1 MNNYDNMTQ
10 KQLRPACKAAGI
22 KYGKMNVTQMRQ
34 ALTLTTSRKALEATG
49 KATPAEMPLPTGNA
63 TVVNPQQSPQQR
75 RAGSVVQN
83 DIRQP
88 GEGTKC
94 RAVWDALEGIAG
106 VDESTVTVGDARS
119 LAKRNDWNV
128 NNTVIEFYQWRKFH
142 GFSGRVKAS

>member
-1 MNNYDNMTQ
+1 MKTSNYDNMTQ

-22 KYGKMNVTQMRQ
+22 KYGKMNITQMRE
-34 ALTLTTSRKALEATG
+34 ALIFHASEYLDPEPEKQNNKEVTTAKAA
-49 KATPAEMPLPTGNA
+49 
-63 TVVNPQQSPQQR
+63 PQQR

-94 RAVWDALEGIAG
+94 RAVWDAM
-106 VDESTVTVGDARS
+106 DELAASSHGKNWGGAKGLTVGTARVI
-119 LAKRNDWNV
+119 AEENGWNI

>member
-34 ALTLTTSRKALEATG
+34 ALTVNSSRKTLEATG
-49 KATPAEMPLPTGNA
+49 SAVVGTPTPKAESKP
-63 TVVNPQQSPQQR
+63 
-75 RAGSVVQN
+75 RAGTIIKN
-83 DIRQP
+83 GARQP

-94 RAVWDALEGIAG
+94 RAVWDTLDDL
-106 VDESTVTVGDARS
+106 VKNRKVGENDLYGAKDIMVVDARI
-119 LAKRNDWNV
+119 LAETNDWNM

-142 GFSGRVKAS
+142 GLGKDAS